1 MCAICFDRQDLSI
14 EDRLGEDL
22 TDEEILAAILDM
34 YKAHVVLHVA
44 SMIAPLMA
52 L

>member
-14 EDRLGEDL
+14 EARLGADL
-22 TDEEILAAILDM
+22 TDEEILAGILDM
-34 YKAHVVLHVA
+34 YKAHVVLHVV